1 MSQRFR
7 RMIALAALSLAV
19 PHPAVAAADRV
30 LRSPDPTAPLL
41 WRGRVVDRL
50 GVPVA
55 GRVTAFLRPPASAI
69 PDAGSGSPAPASIPL
84 ASAVA
89 GPSGDFELRALLP
102 EVPAEYRPEGWLHV
116 MVLAE
121 AADGAW
127 ALANDSMRYVAPTGT
142 LWNGAWVST
151 IADEGRLRA
160 ALTAPKLPTAAALA
174 GLITNGLT
182 GGFERPDLL
191 QLGEPRTMAGTGPA
205 SGRWKGPG
213 DPYVGCNAV
222 AVEGREKAFRTISDI
237 DVGPGWS
244 HILGYTDTRTT
255 SWDIGVE
262 QSGGGWKA
270 GGTTSFSNALSAG
283 FDAEYGPYPSRFREE
298 YQIDLVHAK
307 VLWRCGSKTSPGP
320 FYIRTVEAEN
330 WAGGTFNQGEPII
343 PCNPKHRE
351 PIAGRT
357 KGWRLE
363 GKTSKYSASAAG
375 FGFRGGA
382 AVTYTKAIKLGWHN
396 HFEHARDVCGESDN
410 PFKGRTRVAA
420 MDEHR

>member
-7 RMIALAALSLAV
+7 RSLALATFLLAI
-19 PHPAVAAADRV
+19 PLPAVATTDFTGPSA
-30 LRSPDPTAPLL
+30 PEPPLL
-41 WRGRVVDRL
+41 WRGRIVDHLGRPATGRL
-50 GVPVA
+50 A
-55 GRVTAFLRPPASAI
+55 AFLRPPASAI
-69 PDAGSGSPAPASIPL
+69 PKVGSGKPAPASIPL
-84 ASAVA
+84 ASTVTSPH
-89 GPSGDFELRALLP
+89 GEFELRAVLP
-102 EVPAEYRPEGWLHV
+102 TVPAEYRQDGWLHV

-121 AADGAW
+121 AQDSSW
-127 ALANDSMRYVAPTGT
+127 ALANDSMRYVAPTGI
-142 LWNGAWVST
+142 LRSGAWVST
-151 IADEGRLRA
+151 IADELRLGG
-160 ALTAPKLPTAAALA
+160 ALTAPKPPTVVALA
-174 GLITNGLT
+174 RLIAEGLT
-182 GGFERPDLL
+182 GGVERPDVL
-191 QLGEPRTMAGTGPA
+191 QLGEPRITAAGAGPA

-237 DVGPGWS
+237 DVGPAWS
-244 HILGYTDTRTT
+244 HILQYTDTKTT

-262 QSGGGWKA
+262 QSRGGWKA

-283 FDAEYGPYPSRFREE
+283 FDAEYGPYPTRFREE

-320 FYIRTVEAEN
+320 FYIRTVEAES

-351 PIAGRT
+351 SIAGRT

-363 GKTSKYSASAAG
+363 GKTSKYSASGAG
-375 FGFRGGA
+375 FGFSGGA
-382 AVTYTKAIKLGWHN
+382 AVTYTKDIKLGWHN
-396 HFEHARDVCGESDN
+396 HLEHARDVCGESDN

>member
-1 MSQRFR
+1 MSHRFR
-7 RMIALAALSLAV
+7 RSLAV
-19 PHPAVAAADRV
+19 AGLLFAAPLPAVAATVAS
-30 LRSPDPTAPLL
+30 SPLAPNSPLL
-41 WRGRVVDRL
+41 WNGRVVDHL
-50 GVPVA
+50 GHPSA
-55 GRVTAFLRPPASAI
+55 AHITAFLRPPASVI
-69 PDAGSGSPAPASIPL
+69 PDAGSGAPAPASIPL
-84 ASAVA
+84 ASGVA
-89 GPSGDFELRALLP
+89 GPDGKFELRALLP
-102 EVPAEYRPEGWLHV
+102 AAPAEYRPDGWLHV

-121 AADGAW
+121 AADGSW
-127 ALANDSMRYVAPTGT
+127 ALANDSMRYVTSVDPLGP
-142 LWNGAWVST
+142 GAWLST
-151 IADEGRLRA
+151 VDAEERLRSILQTGASPRRAVLERLIADD
-160 ALTAPKLPTAAALA
+160 
-174 GLITNGLT
+174 LT
-182 GGFERPDLL
+182 GGFERPELL
-191 QLGEPRTMAGTGPA
+191 QLGEPRLAAAGTGPA

-237 DVGPGWS
+237 DVGPAWS
-244 HILGYTDTRTT
+244 HILQYTDTKTT

-262 QSGGGWKA
+262 QSSGGWKA
-270 GGTTSFSNALSAG
+270 GGTTSFSNSVSAG

-351 PIAGRT
+351 SVAGRT
-357 KGWRLE
+357 KGWRLD
-363 GKTSKYSASAAG
+363 GRTSKYSASAAG
-375 FGFRGGA
+375 FGFSGGA
-382 AVTYTKAIKLGWHN
+382 AVKYTKDIKLGWHN
-396 HFEHARDVCGESDN
+396 HLEQARDVCGESDN